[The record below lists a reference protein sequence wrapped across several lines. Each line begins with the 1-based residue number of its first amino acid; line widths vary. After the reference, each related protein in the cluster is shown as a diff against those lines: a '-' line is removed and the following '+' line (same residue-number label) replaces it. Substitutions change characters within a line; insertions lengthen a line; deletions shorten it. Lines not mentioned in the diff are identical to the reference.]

1 MSGKVTLTFSN
12 NKSHLPLFPLIMI
25 ELRKPFTFDRVSRI
39 FFSILFAIAFIYVLI
54 LIKDA
59 LLPFLVA
66 WLIAY
71 LLNPLVGFFQ
81 HKLRFKN
88 RIISIISTLLLA
100 ISIVMGVSWL
110 LAPSVTDEI
119 YKLKL
124 LVSEYQNRKGALP
137 LIPAEWSVYF
147 KHNIS
152 LDYILSA
159 LTKEDIKQVVQQIAP
174 KLWEF
179 LSSSLN
185 LVISILASIIIL
197 LYTIFIL
204 KDFDRISN
212 GFIELFPIK
221 YRNLVEQIMTDV
233 SYGMNRYF
241 RGQALVSLIVG
252 ILLATG
258 FKIIGMPL
266 GIIMGILMGIF
277 NLVPYMKFIGLFPVI
292 FLSLLKAAE
301 TNESFWVII
310 GLAFLVMGIVQ
321 AIEDTIIVPNVMGRV
336 TGLNPAIILLS
347 LSIWGSLLGLIGLII
362 ALPATTLC
370 LSYYKRYILHES
382 DKKNSDSYP
391 PDSMTNRTNT
401 ETNTRNQPEK

>member
-1 MSGKVTLTFSN
+1 
-12 NKSHLPLFPLIMI
+12 MI
-25 ELRKPFTFDRVSRI
+25 ELRKPLTFDRVSRI
-39 FFSILFAIAFIYVLI
+39 FLSILFAVAFIYVLI

-81 HKLRFKN
+81 NRLRLKN
-88 RIISIISTLLLA
+88 RIISIIATLLFA
-100 ISIVMGVSWL
+100 ISLISGISWI
-110 LAPSVTDEI
+110 LAPSVSDEI
-119 YKLKL
+119 YKLRL
-124 LVSEYQNRKGALP
+124 LIEEYQSSKGPIP

-159 LTKEDIKQVVQQIAP
+159 LTKEDIKQLVQEVAP

-185 LVISILASIIIL
+185 LVISALASVIIL

-212 GFIELFPIK
+212 GFVELFPAR
-221 YRNLVEQIMTDV
+221 YRDMVEQIVTDV
-233 SYGMNRYF
+233 SNGMNRYF
-241 RGQALVSLIVG
+241 RGQALVSFIVG

-266 GIIMGILMGIF
+266 GIIMGILMGIL
-277 NLVPYMKFIGLFPVI
+277 NLVPYMKFVGLLPVV

-301 TNESFWVII
+301 TNESFWIII

-321 AIEDTIIVPNVMGRV
+321 AIEDSIIVPNIMGRV

-382 DKKNSDSYP
+382 DKKKSDS
-391 PDSMTNRTNT
+391 
-401 ETNTRNQPEK
+401 